1 MPPKKQPQF
10 DLMRYWPI
18 GVVAFGAVAGYIRLQ
33 GSVEAGQTKQE
44 ETSKR
49 IDKVEDSQ
57 DQLYANSVEQK
68 VQTAQMAQKLDLIVD
83 YIKSDKR
90 K

>member
-10 DLMRYWPI
+10 DWLRLWPVA
-18 GVVAFGAVAGYIRLQ
+18 VVAVGALTGYIRLQ
-33 GSVEAGQTKQE
+33 GSVEANEKRDVEQD
-44 ETSKR
+44 KR
-49 IDKVEDSQ
+49 IEKSEDNQ

-83 YIKSDKR
+83 YIKSEKKR
-90 K
+90 